1 MADER
6 PKKWR
11 SIPGAQ
17 PLNDARGI
25 TYQRIMDAEIALYP
39 RHERLRAPE
48 SLLGDILDTHEPETD
63 APVEDLY
70 LATLSEYVAALGG
83 HVEIRAIF
91 PDEQVRL
98 LREPDPTAGPP
109 HPLSP

>member
-1 MADER
+1 
-6 PKKWR
+6 
-11 SIPGAQ
+11 
-17 PLNDARGI
+17 
-25 TYQRIMDAEIALYP
+25 MDAEIALYP